1 MNDKILGILMIACGI
16 LTCLAMFRLLI
27 KDMRIRIK
35 GREYEG
41 VITGSYASSH
51 VKTSTSFCPY
61 VKVEMLNKT
70 LKCVRSKTFL
80 FKNKEAGYYKKIK
93 ILYNTQYPNECT
105 IGTVFSLVIQFII
118 MEFIGVLLFVL
129 GIMMFK

>member
-1 MNDKILGILMIACGI
+1 MLLGILMIACGI

-51 VKTSTSFCPY
+51 VKTASSFCPY
-61 VKVEMLNKT
+61 VKVETLNMT

-80 FKNKEAGYYKKIK
+80 FKNKEAGYYKEIR
-93 ILYNTQYPNECT
+93 ILYNTKYPNECT
-105 IGTVFSLVIQFII
+105 IGTAFSLVLQFIM
-118 MEFIGVLLFVL
+118 MEFIGVLLLVL
-129 GIMMFK
+129 GIMLFQ